1 MSTKHT
7 PGKWHT
13 EEPFNV
19 WSETGA
25 LIARV
30 NCPMDPKKDDDEF
43 DPPWEMGCANAR
55 LISATPDLY
64 EACLAG
70 MAYDRE
76 IESCANDPSKMAT
89 HHTAEGD
96 TLDTLYL
103 DWITKTEAA
112 IAKAEGKP

>member
-1 MSTKHT
+1 MNTKHT

-55 LISATPDLY
+55 LIAAAPELLEKAKEMHSVASLHCLECLGNSHAPRFMEAINDL
-64 EACLAG
+64 
-70 MAYDRE
+70 
-76 IESCANDPSKMAT
+76 
-89 HHTAEGD
+89 
-96 TLDTLYL
+96 
-103 DWITKTEAA
+103 EAA
-112 IAKAEGKP
+112 ISKAEGKP